1 MYKDYRKNRTE
12 YLKLLNEGSVNPL
25 NLDSK
30 SNPALDIYNWDGKDE
45 LPTTIKSADLDAV
58 VKKIVN
64 KEDESG
70 LTKTDVF
77 ESAYSKVF
85 GNRSD
90 SFRPYEDISDT
101 DYKDSLMNSYKGYL
115 SEESEDFKE
124 KKEEESTD
132 ASKDLKM
139 ELDDIKSTENY
150 DGEEEDEDDDDD
162 DDEDSLK
169 EAYMGLNLD
178 ENMGSDLD
186 AVVNS
191 FVNESEDY
199 EDVSPISLLE
209 DSEDSI
215 FNLNSLLEQTQAIED
230 EVDSILSFNE
240 NEKFSNIM
248 NENEIQ
254 DVLEENTD
262 DYLLESDFSDDD
274 FSDYLD
280 EDLM

>member
-1 MYKDYRKNRTE
+1 MKKQIE
-12 YLKLLNEGSVNPL
+12 
-25 NLDSK
+25 
-30 SNPALDIYNWDGKDE
+30 
-45 LPTTIKSADLDAV
+45 
-58 VKKIVN
+58 VKV
-64 KEDESG
+64 
-70 LTKTDVF
+70 
-77 ESAYSKVF
+77 
-85 GNRSD
+85 D
-90 SFRPYEDISDT
+90 SFYNEIFYMTLEQAFIFLQDIKAKFIDYTNLRFVPSGYDVILYGTREET
-101 DYKDSLMNSYKGYL
+101 DLEYYTRL
-115 SEESEDFKE
+115 EKE

-186 AVVNS
+186 DVVNT

-215 FNLNSLLEQTQAIED
+215 FNLNSLLEQTQAIKD

-262 DYLLESDFSDDD
+262 DYLL
-274 FSDYLD
+274 
-280 EDLM
+280 

>member
-1 MYKDYRKNRTE
+1 MYKNYRQNRTE

-25 NLDSK
+25 NLDTK

-45 LPTTIKSADLDAV
+45 LPTTIKSADLDEV
-58 VKKIVN
+58 IKKIAN
-64 KEDESG
+64 KEGESG
-70 LTKTDVF
+70 LNKTDIF
-77 ESAYSKVF
+77 ENAYNKVF
-85 GNRSD
+85 GSGSNGFS
-90 SFRPYEDISDT
+90 PYDDISDT
-101 DYKDSLMNSYKGYL
+101 DYKETLLNSYKGYI
-115 SEESEDFKE
+115 SEDFEEKE
-124 KKEEESTD
+124 KEESKD
-132 ASKDLKM
+132 DSKDLSM
-139 ELDDIKSTENY
+139 ELEDIKSTEKY
-150 DGEEEDEDDDDD
+150 DGEEEDEDDDDDD

-186 AVVNS
+186 DVVSNYVS
-191 FVNESEDY
+191 ESEDY

-209 DSEDSI
+209 DSDDSI

-240 NEKFSNIM
+240 SEKFSNIM
-248 NENEIQ
+248 NDSEVRDI
-254 DVLEENTD
+254 LEESSD

-274 FSDYLD
+274 FSEYLD